1 MSYRL
6 SIVYISFLYLL
17 ACHPK
22 PMAVDLQPA
31 VVPEIPTAYIIEEQK
46 EIFEHD
52 GLRVEVS
59 CLDKADLPAAGLTAD
74 QALYR
79 VLTEG
84 YFPIIKVAFYNNTD
98 AQLVFSPQMMF
109 MREDMGVARSPMD
122 YADIYMALG
131 DKPADKKG
139 LDTLSRLLLKSDLT
153 LNAGKHGGGWLIF
166 PRINPETKLVQLLLN
181 HLYLDGESRPLNFA
195 FQTIPV
201 MAGEDAKVAE

>member
-1 MSYRL
+1 M
-6 SIVYISFLYLL
+6 YLL
-17 ACHPK
+17 ACNPK
-22 PMAVDLQPA
+22 PMAVNLQP
-31 VVPEIPTAYIIEEQK
+31 VVIKEIPTEYVIEKQK

-59 CLDKADLPAAGLTAD
+59 CLNKADLPAVGLTAD

-84 YFPIIKVAFYNNTD
+84 YFPIIKVEFYNNTD
-98 AQLVFSPQMMF
+98 TQLVFSPQMMF
-109 MREDMGVARSPMD
+109 LREDMGFARSPLD

-153 LNAGKHGGGWLIF
+153 INANKHGGGWLIF
-166 PRINPETKLVQLLLN
+166 PRIDPETKSVQLLLN
-181 HLYLDGESRPLNFA
+181 HLYLDGKSRPLSFA
-195 FQTIPV
+195 FKTIPV
-201 MAGEDAKVAE
+201 TAGADAKVAK